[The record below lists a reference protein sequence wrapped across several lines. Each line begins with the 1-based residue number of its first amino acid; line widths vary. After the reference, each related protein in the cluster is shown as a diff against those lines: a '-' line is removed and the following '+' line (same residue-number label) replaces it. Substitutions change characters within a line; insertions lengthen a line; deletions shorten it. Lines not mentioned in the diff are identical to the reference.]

1 MIYFESGFT
10 GNTYGLEHPRILW
23 NSVTRRGTVSAST
36 EAAGFEGVNA
46 ATATTYDA
54 WKPTGPDAAWDL
66 TFDATETV
74 SAVAIDSHTL
84 GSTQS
89 DVIIREWD
97 GALWVP
103 IMPEV
108 SPANDDP
115 IAFLFSARS
124 LSQIRV
130 GVNDGAAAP
139 QIGVIHVCEALELPQ
154 TVYMGAPTPID
165 MGKVTG
171 FQTNQSATGQYLG
184 RSIRTEKPQNDF
196 TVSNLSESWV
206 RTNLLPFIDDAREY
220 PYFLLERPQ
229 TRPTA
234 LSYRWRD
241 RDIRP
246 ERIGATDLMQVAL

>member
-1 MIYFESGFT
+1 MIYIKSSFS

-23 NSVTRRGTVSAST
+23 NSVSRRGTVAVST
-36 EAAGFEGVNA
+36 EADGFEGVNA

-54 WKPTGPDAAWDL
+54 WKPTALAATWTL
-66 TFDATETV
+66 TFDTAETV
-74 SAVAIDSHTL
+74 SAVAIDSHTI
-84 GSTQS
+84 GSTASSVQIMEDDGMGGWQNIMAQQS
-89 DVIIREWD
+89 
-97 GALWVP
+97 P
-103 IMPEV
+103 
-108 SPANDDP
+108 SDDSP
-115 IAFLFSARS
+115 IAFLFPAVS
-124 LSQIRV
+124 LEKIRV
-130 GVNDGAAAP
+130 RIVGTVEP